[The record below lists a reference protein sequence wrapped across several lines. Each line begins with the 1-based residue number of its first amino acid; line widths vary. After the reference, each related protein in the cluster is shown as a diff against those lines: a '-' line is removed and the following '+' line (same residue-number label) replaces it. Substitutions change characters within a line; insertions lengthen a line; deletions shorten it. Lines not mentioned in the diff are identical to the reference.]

1 MATPQRGKELAIEAR
16 RVEVARLTHMGW
28 STRRIAAEIGVS
40 HGTVA
45 TDVDAILTELAAH
58 QTKDAEKI
66 RARELETLAQAEAA
80 VLKVLDRAEAE
91 DFEMVLK
98 ATDRVAKIQERRA
111 KLLGL
116 DAPERLDATLTEG
129 PSPEAAARAIREV
142 FAVSKTH
149 GDDDPDAGRT
159 AGDASAADGSGAGSQ

>member
-91 DFEMVLK
+91 DFELVLK
-98 ATDRVAKIQERRA
+98 ASDRIAKLQERRA

-129 PSPEAAARAIREV
+129 PSPEAAARLVRET
-142 FAVSKTH
+142 FRTEDTH
-149 GDDDPDAGRT
+149 ESGGNLGVGPQSSEGPPDGDG
-159 AGDASAADGSGAGSQ
+159 